1 MGERLKKRVEIKI
14 LPIANYYQVE
24 VVVRNRVWADEE
36 WGENRK
42 WKWVDVRLKGR
53 GISVVNCN

>member
-14 LPIANYYQVE
+14 LPTANYYQVV

-42 WKWVDVRLKGR
+42 
-53 GISVVNCN
+53 